1 MNISIFRTCAFIAA
15 ITLTAACGIAGDDDV
30 TRVAFIGGTEDID
43 ATGFRLSPAGQHIRA
58 AKAEGIVRLN
68 ETGDVVPGIAERW
81 IVTED
86 GLSYIFRLRNSDWK
100 DGGALTADT
109 VRASLQRNIRDLRG
123 TSLGLDLAII
133 DDIRAMTGRVI
144 EIRLKK
150 PMPQFLQLLAQPEL
164 GLLREGRGTGPMTGQ
179 QIDGGVL
186 LSVLPPESSGMP
198 AIEGWQ
204 DAQRAL
210 FVTSQSAEDA
220 TQAFEDG
227 ETDAVFNG
235 TLSDLPLADTGPL
248 SAGTVRLDAVFG
260 LFGIAV
266 RSENG
271 FLADA
276 NNREALAL
284 AVDRETILQPF
295 NIGGW
300 IATTRIIPPDLP
312 DANVAPGERWA
323 GLSLETRQERAR
335 ARVSAW
341 KNANADGALRLS
353 LALPDGPGSDLM
365 MRELA
370 ADYAAVGIELVR
382 AEADQ
387 GGDLVLVDQLARY
400 GDVRWFFN
408 QLNCAVARGL
418 CSAEADSLVAQAMLE
433 DDPALRVTMLT
444 DAERTLLSENVYI
457 PIGAPIRWSLIRG
470 GVEGFEE
477 NRWGLHPLF
486 PMALRPI

>member
-1 MNISIFRTCAFIAA
+1 MLVAA
-15 ITLTAACGIAGDDDV
+15 GCSAAGDDDV
-30 TRVAFIGGTEDID
+30 TRIAFIGGESDIND
-43 ATGFRLSPAGQHIRA
+43 TGFRLSSAGQHIRA

-68 ETGDVVPGIAERW
+68 ETGDVVPAIAERW
-81 IVTED
+81 IVTDD
-86 GLSYIFRLRNSDWK
+86 GLSYIFRLRNSDWQ
-100 DGGALTADT
+100 DGTALTAGN
-109 VRASLQRNIRDLRG
+109 VRAALQRNIRNLDG

-133 DDIRAMTGRVI
+133 ADIRAMTGRVI
-144 EIRLKK
+144 EIRLNK

-164 GLLREGRGTGPMTGQ
+164 GLLRDGIGTGPMTSEQTGT
-179 QIDGGVL
+179 GVR

-198 AIEGWQ
+198 PIEGWQ
-204 DAQRAL
+204 DAQRAI

-266 RSENG
+266 RNERG
-271 FLADA
+271 FLAEAD
-276 NNREALAL
+276 NRSALAL
-284 AVDRETILQPF
+284 AIDRENILQPF

-300 IATTRIIPPDLP
+300 IPTTRIIPPDLP

-323 GLSLETRQERAR
+323 DLSLETRQERAR
-335 ARVSAW
+335 ARVAAW
-341 KNANADGALRLS
+341 KRGNGQDTLRLT
-353 LALPDGPGSDLM
+353 LDLPQGPGADLLF
-365 MRELA
+365 RELA
-370 ADYAAVGIELVR
+370 ADYAAVGIDLVR
-382 AEADQ
+382 VEA
-387 GGDLVLVDQLARY
+387 GEPADLALLDQLARY

-408 QLNCAVARGL
+408 QLNCGVIKGL
-418 CSAEADSLVAQAMLE
+418 CSAEADGLVAEAMVE
-433 DDPALRVTMLT
+433 DDAANRLSLLT
-444 DAERTLLSENVYI
+444 DAERILLSENVFI
-457 PIGAPIRWSLIRG
+457 PMGAPIRWSLIRG